1 MVAPEQEE
9 VLGVFDLVRQQQADG
24 LQRLLPSV
32 HVVAKEQVVGLWRE
46 AAVLKEPQQ
55 VCVLSVDVTWD
66 GGWRESGD
74 RSRKEEQEM
83 MTNDNLE
90 ERG

>member
-32 HVVAKEQVVGLWRE
+32 HIVAKEQVVSLWGK
-46 AAVLKEPQQ
+46 AAILEEPQQ
-55 VCVLSVDVTWD
+55 VCVLAVDITWD
-66 GGWRESGD
+66 RA
-74 RSRKEEQEM
+74 EEVI
-83 MTNDNLE
+83 
-90 ERG
+90 

>member
-24 LQRLLPSV
+24 LQGLLPSV
-32 HVVAKEQVVGLWRE
+32 HIVTQEQVVGLWGE
-46 AAVLKEPQQ
+46 AAILEEPQQ

-66 GGWRESGD
+66 
-74 RSRKEEQEM
+74 
-83 MTNDNLE
+83 
-90 ERG
+90 

>member
-32 HVVAKEQVVGLWRE
+32 HIVAQEQVVGLWGE
-46 AAVLKEPQQ
+46 AAILKEPQQ
-55 VCVLSVDVTWD
+55 VCVLSVDVTW
-66 GGWRESGD
+66 
-74 RSRKEEQEM
+74 
-83 MTNDNLE
+83 
-90 ERG
+90 

>member
-32 HVVAKEQVVGLWRE
+32 HIVAQEQVVGLWGE
-46 AAVLKEPQQ
+46 AAILEESQQ
-55 VCVLSVDVTWD
+55 VCVLSVDVTW
-66 GGWRESGD
+66 
-74 RSRKEEQEM
+74 
-83 MTNDNLE
+83 
-90 ERG
+90 